1 MAALKTRGRV
11 VLLVILASLPA
22 LMLAA
27 YSAVDRRAAAESKAR
42 EELQRLVKLAAMH
55 QWQIV
60 EGARQMMV
68 ASSQILRSLLKDK
81 QGCTQYF
88 ASLLSQNREIYH
100 SMGLFRQDGGLF
112 CNSATWRDQVYGG
125 DRLYF
130 RLAKE
135 TGKFVVGE
143 YQIGRVTGQ
152 AGVNF
157 GYPVK
162 DAEGR
167 VAAVA
172 FAGLDLQSL
181 GRIADATPLPPGGI
195 LSVIDVKGTVLART
209 PAMKELIGQKLWNP
223 QVIQAVLSDREGI
236 VEANGT
242 DGIRWL
248 LAHEVVTQ
256 NPDGAFPLRVLVT
269 VPLDQVLADANAA
282 LARDLLGTVLAMLLL
297 LLGAW
302 YGAEWF
308 VLRNVRALL
317 RAASRVRKGDL
328 EARTGIS
335 YGKEELSQLAQ
346 AFDEMAETLQQ
357 REQKLREQAVSDPL
371 TGLYNR
377 RYLAEL
383 LPRELAR
390 ARRSGK
396 PVAMILIDIDHFKRV
411 NDSFG
416 HSAGDMVLT
425 AIGALLKGIVRGGD
439 VACRYG
445 GEEFAVILPE
455 TDVHSASR
463 RAEEIRSAMKRLDV
477 NYMGRPVGG
486 ITASLGIAM
495 FPDHS
500 EDTDALL
507 RASDE
512 ALYAAK
518 GAGRDRVM
526 ISAAVE
532 SDDSPARAQR

>member
-27 YSAVDRRAAAESKAR
+27 YSAVDRRAAAESTAR
-42 EELQRLVKLAAMH
+42 EELRRLVKLAAMH

-68 ASSQILRSLLKDK
+68 ASSQILRSLLKNK
-81 QGCTQYF
+81 RRCTEYF
-88 ASLLSQNREIYH
+88 ANLLSQNREIYH

-162 DAEGR
+162 DSEGR

-195 LSVIDVKGTVLART
+195 LSVIDVKGTVLARK
-209 PAMKELIGQKLWNP
+209 PAMKGLIGQKLWNP

-425 AIGALLKGIVRGGD
+425 AIGALLKGMVRGGD

-526 ISAAVE
+526 VSAAVNNE
-532 SDDSPARAQR
+532 DSRVRAQR